1 MRRLIENIPAIR
13 RSRELAG
20 HDRWTSAELKSNQ
33 QQRLE
38 AIVQHAR
45 TKSAFYRRLYRD
57 VDEIALDRLPVVDKA
72 TVMDHFDELVC
83 DPRLTLPALEAHLD
97 GLQRDDLYLGEYRV
111 LATGGT
117 TGRKGVFAYDRLEW
131 RELVAGFYRMSDFVG
146 LRPRLPRRVRVAAVG
161 AARPAHMTYRL
172 SASADTGLFKILR
185 LSATSPIADI
195 VAALNTHRPE
205 FLYAYSSVV
214 SLLTLEQL
222 EGRLDIAPRI
232 VVTSGETPT
241 RDLAAAVRS
250 AWGGAWFELYGTTET
265 GILGVHC
272 AEHAGL
278 HLFEDQFIV
287 EVVDENHRPV
297 QPGQTADH
305 LLLTS
310 LINRT
315 QPLIRYVISDLVTIR
330 PEPCSCGRPY
340 RLVAGIEGRSDDIL
354 RLSGSGGAEIVVHP
368 LVLRSPMAA
377 VPGLREYR
385 ILHDERGLHVRVALR
400 PGVGAGDTTAAIRQ
414 GLSDAVTALGAAKP
428 EVSIEV
434 VERIEGGRDAV
445 GKFRL
450 IESRV
455 QSRHDRPQAASLGP

>member
-1 MRRLIENIPAIR
+1 MKRLIENIPAIR
-13 RSRELAG
+13 RSRELAR
-20 HDRWTSAELKSNQ
+20 HDRWTADELRAHQ
-33 QQRLE
+33 HQRLVE
-38 AIVQHAR
+38 IVQHAR
-45 TKSAFYRRLYRD
+45 ARSAFYRQLYQD
-57 VDEIALDRLPVVDKA
+57 VDEIDLERLPVIDKA
-72 TVMDHFDELVC
+72 TVMDNFDELVC
-83 DPRLTLPALEAHLD
+83 DPRLTLPALEEHLD
-97 GLQRDDLYLGEYRV
+97 GLQGDDLYLDEYRV

-117 TGRKGVFAYDRLEW
+117 TGRKGVFAFDRLEW

-146 LRPRLPRRVRVAAVG
+146 LRPRLPRRIPIAAVAA
-161 AARPAHMTYRL
+161 ASPAHSSYRL
-172 SASADTGLFKILR
+172 SASADTGIFRVRR
-185 LSATSPIADI
+185 LSATSPLADI
-195 VAALNTHRPE
+195 VAGLNAHQPE

-214 SLLTLEQL
+214 SLLTIEQV
-222 EGRLDIAPRI
+222 EGRLDISPRI

-241 RDLAAAVRS
+241 GDLAAAVRT

-265 GILGVHC
+265 GIFGVHC

-297 QPGQTADH
+297 PPGQTGDH
-305 LLLTS
+305 ILLTS
-310 LINRT
+310 LISRT

-330 PEPCSCGRPY
+330 PEPCACGRPY

-354 RLSGSGGAEIVVHP
+354 RLVGPGGAEIVVHP

-400 PGVGAGDTTAAIRQ
+400 PGVDAASTTAAIDR
-414 GLSDAVTALGAAKP
+414 GLRAAITALGAAEP
-428 EVSIEV
+428 DVSVEV
-434 VERIEGGRDAV
+434 VERIEDGRDAV

-450 IESRV
+450 IESRITIA
-455 QSRHDRPQAASLGP
+455 P